1 MTRSSASAA
10 KRPRLSA
17 ATQPPVPP
25 APADAAP
32 PGTSPADALASLG
45 GQIEIGVRRSIGN
58 VVHERLRDAILNVQ
72 LLPNA
77 VLSENELAGTLQV
90 SRTPIREAIQKLAS
104 EGLVLVVPQVGT
116 FVARMD
122 LARIRE
128 AMFMREAVECAA
140 MARLPRKL
148 PQQAI
153 ERLERIVGAHLA
165 AARNSDLANTLGSD
179 EAFHRYLLELAGVP
193 GVWRYVLEARE
204 IHRRVRVLAQSQF
217 DSAPRS
223 AAQHAAI
230 VAELAAGR
238 PAKGANLL
246 REHIRMNL
254 LFAEDM
260 ARTYPSYFTE
270 QSGPASAEASR

>member
-1 MTRSSASAA
+1 M
-10 KRPRLSA
+10 
-17 ATQPPVPP
+17 
-25 APADAAP
+25 
-32 PGTSPADALASLG
+32 LASLG
-45 GQIEIGVRRSIGN
+45 GHLEVVVRRSMGN

-77 VLSENELAGTLQV
+77 ALSENELANTLQV
-90 SRTPIREAIQKLAS
+90 SRTPVREAVQKLAG
-104 EGLVLVVPQVGT
+104 EGLVQVVPQVGT
-116 FVARMD
+116 FVSRMD

-128 AMFMREAVECAA
+128 ALFMREAVECAA

-148 PQQAI
+148 PRQAI
-153 ERLERIVGAHLA
+153 DRLEQIVAGHLTA
-165 AARNSDLANTLGSD
+165 ACQGDLANTLGSD

-217 DSAPRS
+217 DSARRS
-223 AAQHAAI
+223 VQQHSLV

-238 PAKGANLL
+238 PAKGASVL
-246 REHIRMNL
+246 REHIRMNA

-260 ARTYPSYFTE
+260 ARLYPSYFTDPPRAALAA
-270 QSGPASAEASR
+270 GAA